1 MDIILKKKT
10 YKDYLNE
17 SMNLL
22 SKDKRTVF
30 LGQSVSFT
38 GNAIF
43 NTLIDVPNYKKIEL
57 PVFEET
63 QMGLS
68 IGLALEG
75 FIPISTYPRF
85 DFLLLAINQLV
96 NHLDKFEYLSGFMPK
111 VIIRTS
117 IGSKIPLDGGPQH
130 TNDHSKAFRQLLD
143 NVRVIN
149 LINKNQI
156 LNIYKKALND
166 KYSYLIIENGD
177 EYNK

>member
-75 FIPISTYPRF
+75 LIPISTYPRF